1 MEAKRQDIGMDIDE
15 NKKDTQNK
23 TNTQDKA
30 DTSNKEDKPDGSEK
44 EEVKVVTDRQMLE
57 AVLTEVRGLGTRM
70 DKFESRMDKFES
82 QMDRMEERQK
92 CFEEETRNNFAD
104 IKLHL
109 ENITDRNIS
118 ILAENHLN
126 LINKMDVSA
135 TWMNRIMINEVKMNA
150 LTDQVARLQ
159 AKSS

>member
-1 MEAKRQDIGMDIDE
+1 M
-15 NKKDTQNK
+15 
-23 TNTQDKA
+23 
-30 DTSNKEDKPDGSEK
+30 
-44 EEVKVVTDRQMLE
+44 VTDRQILE
-57 AVLTEVRGLGTRM
+57 AVLAEVKGLGTRM
-70 DKFESRMDKFES
+70 DGLETRMDGLETR
-82 QMDRMEERQK
+82 MDRFEERQER
-92 CFEEETRNNFAD
+92 FEEETRNNFAD
-104 IKLHL
+104 LRLYL

-159 AKSS
+159 AKCS

>member
-1 MEAKRQDIGMDIDE
+1 M
-15 NKKDTQNK
+15 
-23 TNTQDKA
+23 
-30 DTSNKEDKPDGSEK
+30 
-44 EEVKVVTDRQMLE
+44 VTDRQILE
-57 AVLTEVRGLGTRM
+57 AVLTEVRGFGTRM
-70 DKFESRMDKFES
+70 DKFESRMDGFES
-82 QMDRMEERQK
+82 RMDRMEERQK
-92 CFEEETRNNFAD
+92 RFEEETRNNFAD

-150 LTDQVARLQ
+150 FDRSGCQTSGEIQLSFQ
-159 AKSS
+159 

>member
-1 MEAKRQDIGMDIDE
+1 M
-15 NKKDTQNK
+15 
-23 TNTQDKA
+23 
-30 DTSNKEDKPDGSEK
+30 
-44 EEVKVVTDRQMLE
+44 TDRQILE
-57 AVLTEVRGLGTRM
+57 AVLTEVRGFGT
-70 DKFESRMDKFES
+70 RMDKFES

-104 IKLHL
+104 IRLHL

-135 TWMNRIMINEVKMNA
+135 TWMNKMNA

-159 AKSS
+159 AKCS

>member
-1 MEAKRQDIGMDIDE
+1 M
-15 NKKDTQNK
+15 
-23 TNTQDKA
+23 
-30 DTSNKEDKPDGSEK
+30 
-44 EEVKVVTDRQMLE
+44 TDRQILE

-70 DKFESRMDKFES
+70 DKFESRMDGFESRMDGFESQMDKFES

-92 CFEEETRNNFAD
+92 RFEEETRNNFAD

-109 ENITDRNIS
+109 ENITDRNIF

>member
-1 MEAKRQDIGMDIDE
+1 MDIGDG
-15 NKKDTQNK
+15 QR
-23 TNTQDKA
+23 NT
-30 DTSNKEDKPDGSEK
+30 GSCSG
-44 EEVKVVTDRQMLE
+44 
-57 AVLTEVRGLGTRM
+57 EVRGL
-70 DKFESRMDKFES
+70 E
-82 QMDRMEERQK
+82 DRMERMEKNQER
-92 CFEEETRNNFAD
+92 FEEETRNNFAD
-104 IKLHL
+104 LRLHL

-159 AKSS
+159 AKCS

>member
-1 MEAKRQDIGMDIDE
+1 
-15 NKKDTQNK
+15 
-23 TNTQDKA
+23 
-30 DTSNKEDKPDGSEK
+30 
-44 EEVKVVTDRQMLE
+44 VTDREILE
-57 AVLTEVRGLGTRM
+57 AVLVEVRGL
-70 DKFESRMDKFES
+70 E
-82 QMDRMEERQK
+82 DRMERMEKNQER
-92 CFEEETRNNFAD
+92 FEEETRNNFAD
-104 IKLHL
+104 LRLHL

-159 AKSS
+159 AKCS

>member
-1 MEAKRQDIGMDIDE
+1 M
-15 NKKDTQNK
+15 
-23 TNTQDKA
+23 
-30 DTSNKEDKPDGSEK
+30 
-44 EEVKVVTDRQMLE
+44 VTDRQILE

-82 QMDRMEERQK
+82 RMDGFESRMDRMEERQK
-92 CFEEETRNNFAD
+92 RFEEETRNNFAD

>member
-1 MEAKRQDIGMDIDE
+1 M
-15 NKKDTQNK
+15 
-23 TNTQDKA
+23 
-30 DTSNKEDKPDGSEK
+30 
-44 EEVKVVTDRQMLE
+44 TDRQILE
-57 AVLTEVRGLGTRM
+57 AVLTEVRGLGSRMDGFESRM

-82 QMDRMEERQK
+82 QMNRMEESQK
-92 CFEEETRNNFAD
+92 RFEEETRNNFAD

-150 LTDQVARLQ
+150 LTDQFARLQ
-159 AKSS
+159 AKCS

>member
-1 MEAKRQDIGMDIDE
+1 M
-15 NKKDTQNK
+15 
-23 TNTQDKA
+23 
-30 DTSNKEDKPDGSEK
+30 
-44 EEVKVVTDRQMLE
+44 VTDRQILE
-57 AVLTEVRGLGTRM
+57 AVLTEVRGFGT
-70 DKFESRMDKFES
+70 RMDKFES

-104 IKLHL
+104 IRLHL

-135 TWMNRIMINEVKMNA
+135 TWMNRIMINEVKINA
-150 LTDQVARLQ
+150 LTYQVARLQ
-159 AKSS
+159 AKCS

>member
-1 MEAKRQDIGMDIDE
+1 M
-15 NKKDTQNK
+15 
-23 TNTQDKA
+23 
-30 DTSNKEDKPDGSEK
+30 
-44 EEVKVVTDRQMLE
+44 VTDRQILE

-70 DKFESRMDKFES
+70 DKFESRMDGFESQMDKFES
-82 QMDRMEERQK
+82 RMDRMEERQK
-92 CFEEETRNNFAD
+92 RFEEETRNNFAD

-159 AKSS
+159 ALSLIHISEPTRRS

>member
-1 MEAKRQDIGMDIDE
+1 M
-15 NKKDTQNK
+15 
-23 TNTQDKA
+23 
-30 DTSNKEDKPDGSEK
+30 
-44 EEVKVVTDRQMLE
+44 VTDRQILE

-70 DKFESRMDKFES
+70 DKFESRMDGFESQMDKFES
-82 QMDRMEERQK
+82 RMDRMEERQK
-92 CFEEETRNNFAD
+92 RFEEETRNNFAD

-150 LTDQVARLQ
+150 LTDRVARLQ

>member
-1 MEAKRQDIGMDIDE
+1 M
-15 NKKDTQNK
+15 
-23 TNTQDKA
+23 
-30 DTSNKEDKPDGSEK
+30 
-44 EEVKVVTDRQMLE
+44 VTDRQILE

-70 DKFESRMDKFES
+70 DKFESRMDGFES
-82 QMDRMEERQK
+82 QMDKFESRILEAVLVEVRGLEDRMERMEKNQER
-92 CFEEETRNNFAD
+92 FEEETRNNFAD

>member
-1 MEAKRQDIGMDIDE
+1 MGREWINSKVEWMDSKAEWTEWKRQ
-15 NKKDTQNK
+15 KR
-23 TNTQDKA
+23 
-30 DTSNKEDKPDGSEK
+30 
-44 EEVKVVTDRQMLE
+44 V
-57 AVLTEVRGLGTRM
+57 
-70 DKFESRMDKFES
+70 
-82 QMDRMEERQK
+82 
-92 CFEEETRNNFAD
+92 EEETRNNFAD

-159 AKSS
+159 AKCS

>member
-1 MEAKRQDIGMDIDE
+1 M
-15 NKKDTQNK
+15 
-23 TNTQDKA
+23 
-30 DTSNKEDKPDGSEK
+30 
-44 EEVKVVTDRQMLE
+44 TDREILE
-57 AVLTEVRGLGTRM
+57 AVLVEVRGL
-70 DKFESRMDKFES
+70 E
-82 QMDRMEERQK
+82 DRMERMEKNQER
-92 CFEEETRNNFAD
+92 FEEETRNNFAD
-104 IKLHL
+104 LRLHL

-135 TWMNRIMINEVKMNA
+135 TWMNRIMINEIKMNA

>member
-1 MEAKRQDIGMDIDE
+1 M
-15 NKKDTQNK
+15 
-23 TNTQDKA
+23 
-30 DTSNKEDKPDGSEK
+30 
-44 EEVKVVTDRQMLE
+44 TDRQILE
-57 AVLTEVRGLGTRM
+57 AVLTEVRELGTRM
-70 DKFESRMDKFES
+70 DGFES
-82 QMDRMEERQK
+82 QMNRMEESQK
-92 CFEEETRNNFAD
+92 RFEEETRNNFAD

-135 TWMNRIMINEVKMNA
+135 TWMNRIMINEVRMNA

-159 AKSS
+159 VKSS

>member
-1 MEAKRQDIGMDIDE
+1 M
-15 NKKDTQNK
+15 
-23 TNTQDKA
+23 
-30 DTSNKEDKPDGSEK
+30 
-44 EEVKVVTDRQMLE
+44 VTDRQILE
-57 AVLTEVRGLGTRM
+57 AVLTEVRGFGTRM

-82 QMDRMEERQK
+82 QMNRMEESQK
-92 CFEEETRNNFAD
+92 RFEEETRNNFAD

-135 TWMNRIMINEVKMNA
+135 TWTNRVMINEIKINA
-150 LTDQVARLQ
+150 LTDQVSRLQ
-159 AKSS
+159 MKCS

>member
-1 MEAKRQDIGMDIDE
+1 M
-15 NKKDTQNK
+15 
-23 TNTQDKA
+23 
-30 DTSNKEDKPDGSEK
+30 
-44 EEVKVVTDRQMLE
+44 VTDRQILE
-57 AVLTEVRGLGTRM
+57 AVLTEVRGFGTRM
-70 DKFESRMDKFES
+70 DKFESRMDRFESRMDGFESRMDGFESRMDGFESQMDKFES

-92 CFEEETRNNFAD
+92 RFEEETRNNFAD